1 MTYPMMGGY
10 KVVSSVQT
18 EECSL
23 RLLRLGEGETVESHY
38 HKLTTQIYLALEGVV
53 EVRVGSTARPLRPY
67 EMLRVPPGTPH
78 GLRSPGPALILSLS
92 IPPLQ
97 VEDQHPVG

>member
-1 MTYPMMGGY
+1 MYTQMGDY

-23 RLLRLGEGETVESHY
+23 RLLKLERGESVGRH
-38 HKLTTQIYLALEGVV
+38 HHQGTTQIYFVLEGEV
-53 EVRVGSTARPLRPY
+53 ETVMAGSTRRLRPY

-78 GLRSPGPALILSLS
+78 GLHAPGMCLVLSIS
-92 IPPLQ
+92 IPPLEM
-97 VEDQHPVG
+97 EDQHPEK